1 VRRAERGERLLITRR
16 GKLVAELTPLDRN
29 LSVRDSSRPRYTQ
42 WQRER
47 AAFQRLEPKLGRLR
61 GQFVAVKDGK
71 LIDSDED
78 VAELLSRVSRAAGG
92 AAFYVGRVGEA
103 EPVVDMPGF
112 ELE

>member
-1 VRRAERGERLLITRR
+1 MLITRR
-16 GKLVAELTPLDRN
+16 GKLVAELAPLDRN
-29 LSVRDSSRPRYTQ
+29 LLVHDSSRPRYSE

-47 AAFQRLEPKLGRLR
+47 VAFRRLEPKLKRLR
-61 GQFVAVKDGK
+61 GSFVAIKGGK

-78 VAELLSRVSRAAGG
+78 VARLLERVSRAAGTAG
-92 AAFYVGRVGEA
+92 FYIGRVGEA